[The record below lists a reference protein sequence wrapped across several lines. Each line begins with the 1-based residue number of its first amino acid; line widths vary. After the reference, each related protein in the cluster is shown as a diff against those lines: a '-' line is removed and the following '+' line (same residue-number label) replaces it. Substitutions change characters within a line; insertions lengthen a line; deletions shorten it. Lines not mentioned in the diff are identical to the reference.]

1 MAPAQRDHGLELV
14 PGSAD
19 VLEPVG
25 DADELHRDLLA
36 LDLGELAHAPRWV
49 YQPPPAPSWKTTV
62 FSPLSSTS
70 SK

>member
-1 MAPAQRDHGLELV
+1 MTPAQRDDGLELV
-14 PGSAD
+14 PGSTD

-25 DADELHRDLLA
+25 NAHELHGDLVP
-36 LDLGELAHAPRWV
+36 LDLGELGHAPRWV
-49 YQPPPAPSWKTTV
+49 YQPPLEPSWKTTV